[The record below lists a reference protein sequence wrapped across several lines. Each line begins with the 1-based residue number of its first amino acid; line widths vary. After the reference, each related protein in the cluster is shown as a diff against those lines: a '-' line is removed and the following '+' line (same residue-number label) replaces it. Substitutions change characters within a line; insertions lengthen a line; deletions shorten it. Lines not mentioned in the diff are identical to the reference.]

1 MSIMVIHSLRN
12 SDEKN
17 QKRLIEILS
26 QKTTD
31 PNLIKEAIDIIK
43 SSNSIEHAF
52 KVSEK
57 LIKEAWDLVKDI
69 LPENPA
75 KYKLFLLSKYCI
87 FRKK

>member
-12 SDEKN
+12 SSEKSKN
-17 QKRLIEILS
+17 RLIEILA

-43 SSNSIEHAF
+43 ASDSIESAF

-57 LIKEAWDLVKDI
+57 LINVAWEFVIDF
-69 LPENPA
+69 LPENSD
-75 KYKLFLLSKYCI
+75 KYKLKFLSKYCI
-87 FRKK
+87 SRKK